1 MLREVHGSGVLEEEK
16 KNMNQKMSHSCYL
29 HFVKDG
35 TLGESMS
42 IYQLHV
48 ANNICYIVHEIY
60 KLDDSKIRS
69 LIFSQNMKNKHTLSL
84 SNQQIPFIL

>member
-1 MLREVHGSGVLEEEK
+1 
-16 KNMNQKMSHSCYL
+16 MNQKMPRSCYL

-35 TLGESMS
+35 TLSESMS

-48 ANNICYIVHEIY
+48 ANNICYIVQDMY

-69 LIFSQNMKNKHTLSL
+69 ITLKYIQSQIMW
-84 SNQQIPFIL
+84 